1 MNAPRVH
8 TVSTITFVSTNLRT
22 NRSYIACAIESDYN
36 LADHTSTVTKV
47 IPIAGQYAGSH
58 GRFLEPYWTRL
69 KNSASNSDANKE
81 GLRVEL
87 HGGRY
92 PFEKSSGRQ
101 QKAIIEFECDRN
113 RTGLEGAEGD
123 SRDKIDDQEDA
134 ESLVLRTAED
144 DNKDDETTPSNNT
157 SLEFI
162 SYRSEGEGDKEF
174 DVLRL
179 HWKTK
184 FACEGMTEHKPSSGN
199 KSGKHWGFFTW
210 FLIM

>member
-1 MNAPRVH
+1 MNVPRGPM
-8 TVSTITFVSTNLRT
+8 VSEIICAFNSLGTNL
-22 NRSYIACAIESDYN
+22 SSIACAIESDYN
-36 LADHTSTVTKV
+36 LADHTSTVKKV

-123 SRDKIDDQEDA
+123 SRDKIDDQQDA
-134 ESLVLRTAED
+134 ESLVSRADGDD
-144 DNKDDETTPSNNT
+144 DNSTPANNT
-157 SLEFI
+157 SLEFV
-162 SYRSEGEGDKEF
+162 SYKSEGEGDKEF

-199 KSGKHWGFFTW
+199 KSSKHWGFFTW